1 MLSLTKAGAPE
12 AVKVDGAFFAI
23 KTDFRHWIRFSQM
36 LKEKPSLGD
45 FDFLYLSE
53 IPQDR
58 AAGFNALL
66 DFFIDKKE
74 LPKVQDESDGMRAY
88 DYELDAGLIFSAFY
102 ELYGIDLTEARLH
115 WHKFRALMDG
125 LHGTKFNEVIG
136 YRLYNPN
143 EKTDYKK
150 AMMELKAM
158 WELPEE
164 LTEEEQKA
172 VDDFDSQL
180 KN

>member
-1 MLSLTKAGAPE
+1 MVSLTKAGAPE
-12 AVKVDGAFFAI
+12 TVRVDGAFFAV
-23 KTDFRHWIRFSQM
+23 KTDFRYWIRFSQM
-36 LKEKPSLGD
+36 LKEKHPFSD
-45 FDFLYLSE
+45 YDFLYQSE
-53 IPQDR
+53 IPEDR
-58 AAGFNALL
+58 AAGFNALTE
-66 DFFIDKKE
+66 FFLDKKE
-74 LPKVQDESDGMRAY
+74 LPKVRNGSDGTRAF
-88 DYELDAGLIFSAFY
+88 DYGLDAGLIFAAFY
-102 ELYGIDLTEARLH
+102 ELYRIDLTEARLH

-125 LHGTKFNEVIG
+125 LHGTKFNEVMG

-150 AMMELKAM
+150 AMMELQEM

-172 VDDFDSQL
+172 IDDFDSLL